1 MREYINREVEKLI
14 KKYKTN
20 DPFELIDFLGINLL
34 FKADLGELK
43 GFYYIT
49 HREKY
54 IVINSNLHNR
64 EQLLVAAH
72 ELGHDRLHR
81 HLAKISPLKD
91 FMIYDMAG
99 HAEYEANMF
108 ASELLIE
115 DEQIEDC
122 ISEEMDFFYM
132 CRSLGFRPEFVTFK
146 LYNMLN
152 KGYNINLPQ
161 NIDSRFLGK

>member
-20 DPFELIDFLGINLL
+20 DPFELIDCLGINLL
-34 FKADLGELK
+34 FKSDLGELK

-54 IVINSNLHNR
+54 IVINSSLHKR

-81 HLAKISPLKD
+81 HLAKVSPLKD
-91 FMIYDMAG
+91 FMIYDMVG

-115 DEQIEDC
+115 DKQVEDC
-122 ISEEMDFFYM
+122 IADEMDFFYM

-146 LYNMLN
+146 LYNMMQR
-152 KGYNINLPQ
+152 GYRINLPQ
-161 NIDSRFLGK
+161 NIDSKFLGK